1 MKKIIAKL
9 LVFVMILLAVPV
21 TDTQAADNSKKAY
34 KAYRTWLTKKAP
46 AKYKKYALTDLNGD
60 GTSELVGRYKKG
72 ETIFIIICSF
82 NGKKVVTKQFQDGV
96 TTSGG
101 YRASLQYIPKT
112 GKILYST
119 MDVSSGKEKNAIY
132 QLKKGQLKRSA
143 YGTAKYSRRGVS
155 CKWGKKKVSENTY
168 NAKLEKAFDFSKA
181 KQLVDLK
188 YISREKVKKK
198 LK

>member
-1 MKKIIAKL
+1 MKTMKATAKG
-9 LVFVMILLAVPV
+9 PNV
-21 TDTQAADNSKKAY
+21 TRRCAGS
-34 KAYRTWLTKKAP
+34 AP
-46 AKYKKYALTDLNGD
+46 
-60 GTSELVGRYKKG
+60 S
-72 ETIFIIICSF
+72 
-82 NGKKVVTKQFQDGV
+82 
-96 TTSGG
+96 
-101 YRASLQYIPKT
+101 T
-112 GKILYST
+112 GSI
-119 MDVSSGKEKNAIY
+119 
-132 QLKKGQLKRSA
+132 KKGQLKRSA